1 MSSPLAAALLNGFAC
16 TLHVLLL
23 LQAAAGSDI
32 PYTSKLDDFETFVS
46 RSKYPALS
54 LLKPSPAASTA
65 APPSARRPSLT
76 QGPRPGVGTSSQSY
90 SGSHAWPHTST
101 QAPSARPSAAG
112 SQLPSASQAAVQ
124 GGSLSAAGGGSVAV
138 GGVRPKL
145 TLIDDVPYVS
155 DADGRKRL
163 TAALRDLVTTSR

>member
-1 MSSPLAAALLNGFAC
+1 MSRPLAAALLNGFAC
-16 TLHVLLL
+16 TLHVLPL

-54 LLKPSPAASTA
+54 LLKPSPAASSA
-65 APPSARRPSLT
+65 APPSARRPSPT
-76 QGPRPGVGTSSQSY
+76 QSLRSGVGTSSQS
-90 SGSHAWPHTST
+90 SLAPHTWPHTST

-112 SQLPSASQAAVQ
+112 SQLPSASQVA
-124 GGSLSAAGGGSVAV
+124 GPRGSLNAAGGGSVAG